1 MIEQTIKPLEKGTII
16 QSIRVKQKRR
26 EEEEKEK
33 KERYFDRENK
43 LGCFP

>member
-26 EEEEKEK
+26 EEEKEK
-33 KERYFDRENK
+33 KKKIFRPGK
-43 LGCFP
+43 